1 MTVIIM
7 PVMSLM
13 YQRLT
18 YLLSISLS
26 LLLFF
31 STTLFGQTTD
41 ASIVGVVKAT
51 DGQPL
56 PGATISARNESTG
69 FQINAITNVE
79 GRFTIRQAPLGGPY
93 TITVS
98 YVGFANRSRTGYRLN
113 QGDLLVANFDLTEN
127 ASELQ
132 EVKVTENALKSRTD
146 RLGASTAI
154 TAGNIAK
161 LPINNR
167 SFTNL
172 LALSPLSNG
181 GSVGGQLP
189 SSTNYLI
196 DGASA
201 RNNLT
206 SGALGNGPFS
216 LSLEAIREFE
226 ISTNDYDV
234 TKGRQGG
241 GSVSVVTKSG
251 TNTVTGTAFT
261 YYNASGLSSPRDI
274 RGNVRTVNFSRFQY
288 GFSLG
293 GPIIKD
299 KLHYFVALD
308 RQTESSP
315 FYIAD
320 IRSDADANALGIS
333 RAVLDSVITIGR
345 QKYGLSNTQQTGEF
359 NRQTVANTL
368 FTRLDWQIN
377 AKNIL
382 TIRNNFSN
390 WSNPSSVDDNSQIN
404 LYEVYS
410 DFRSRENSTLASLR
424 STLRPNLINELKIQ
438 YQSATRNYEA
448 NPLLPSANIPR
459 AIVTVRSV
467 LPNGSS
473 ASRSV
478 QLGGQRFTPERNL
491 ENQIQLANTVYWNKG
506 RYNFTFGTDNTLT
519 YLDTYISNEQNG
531 RFIFNSLSEF
541 NNLNPSRY
549 AREVP
554 INGIPSVQQYVLNA
568 SLFGQVQFNP
578 RPDVA
583 VQAGLRWDLTSYLTK
598 GDYNP
603 IVERELGLRTDAN
616 PTDWNNIQPRFQ
628 LTWNPGNKNRDIFR
642 IGGGAFSAYVINYA
656 QVNNIQNS
664 GTKVAA
670 TDVTRPAN
678 ASQPN
683 LVPRPDFVAYR
694 NNPSTAPGVIT
705 VGGAAP
711 VSTINL
717 NDPKFQVPT
726 IFKVNASYS
735 RFLSDNVR
743 LGLNVLYTYTK
754 NNYVY
759 IDQNL
764 VDQPA
769 FTLANEAN
777 RAVFV
782 PANTIATNSGQTNN
796 VLGRKTQAVGRT
808 LMLTNGAKLKTLTF
822 VFDGEIRLPRN
833 GSLAFSYTWNDSRD
847 NTSYNGN
854 VANTSTFRPVKSDP
868 RSLDEF
874 SYSDNQFRHK
884 LVAYGSTPAVGG
896 VVLSVRFTGLGGTRY
911 SLLVD
916 GDINGDF
923 VGGPGN
929 DNDLAFV
936 FDPGRPEVAQS
947 VRTSMQRVLNNPD
960 NRAIDYIQR
969 SLGTIADRNGGE
981 NPFSGTFDVRLS
993 KVFKTIKT
1001 QKLEVSVDVF
1011 NFANLLGQTL
1021 DGVTTKGAEATS
1033 SRNWGGNYNLGAQTL
1048 LVPTGFNATTRQ
1060 YVYRVNENVGVTQ
1073 KNGTPY
1079 SVQLGA
1085 RYSF

>member
-1 MTVIIM
+1 MR
-7 PVMSLM
+7 
-13 YQRLT
+13 QRLT
-18 YLLSISLS
+18 VFFCFSLWLLVV
-26 LLLFF
+26 
-31 STTLFGQTTD
+31 TTPITFGQTTD
-41 ASIVGVVKAT
+41 ASIVGVIKAA
-51 DGQPL
+51 DGQVL
-56 PGATISARNESTG
+56 PGATITARNESTG
-69 FQINAITNVE
+69 FKTSTISNID
-79 GRFTIRQAPLGGPY
+79 GRFVIRQAPLGGPY

-98 YVGFANRSRTGYRLN
+98 FVGFANQARTGYRLN
-113 QGDLLVANFDLTEN
+113 QGDQLTVNFDLAEN
-127 ASELQ
+127 ANELQ
-132 EVKVTENALKSRTD
+132 EVKVTENALKSRID

-154 TAGNIAK
+154 TANNIAK
-161 LPINNR
+161 LPVNNR

-181 GSVGGQLP
+181 GSIGGQLP

-206 SGALGNGPFS
+206 SGALGSGPFS

-226 ISTNDYDV
+226 IVANEYDV

-251 TNTVTGTAFT
+251 TNTTTGTAFT
-261 YYNASGLSSPRDI
+261 YYNADGLSSARDM
-274 RGNVRTVNFSRFQY
+274 RGNVRAVDFTRFQY

-293 GPIIKD
+293 GPIVKD

-308 RQTESSP
+308 RQTESAP

-320 IRSDADANALGIS
+320 IRDDGDANALGIS
-333 RAVLDSVITIGR
+333 KAVLDSVITIGR
-345 QKYGLSNTQQTGEF
+345 QKYGLSNSQQVGEF
-359 NRQTVANTL
+359 DRETVANTL

-377 AKNIL
+377 SKNIL
-382 TIRNNFSN
+382 TLRNNFSN
-390 WSNPSSVDDNSQIN
+390 WNSPNSVEDNSQIN
-404 LYEVYS
+404 LFETYS
-410 DFRSRENSTLASLR
+410 SFSSRENSTLLSLR
-424 STLRPNLINELKIQ
+424 STLRPTLINELKVQ

-448 NPLLPSANIPR
+448 NSQLPSANIPR

-467 LPNGSS
+467 LPNGLSS
-473 ASRSV
+473 NRSV

-531 RFIFNSLSEF
+531 RFIFNNLNEF

-568 SLFGQVQFNP
+568 SLFGQMQFNP
-578 RPDVA
+578 HPDVA

-603 IVERELGLRTDAN
+603 IVDRELGLRTDAN

-628 LTWNPGNKNRDIFR
+628 LTWNPGGRNRDVLR
-642 IGGGAFSAYVINYA
+642 LGGGVFSAYVINYA

-670 TDVTRPAN
+670 IDVTRPAN
-678 ASQPN
+678 SSLPN
-683 LVPRPDFVAYR
+683 PVPVPDFVAYR
-694 NNPSTAPGVIT
+694 NNPSTAPGVPAGVT
-705 VGGAAP
+705 P

-717 NDPKFQVPT
+717 NDPNFQVPT
-726 IFKVNASYS
+726 IYKANVAYS
-735 RFLSDNVR
+735 HFFGDNVR
-743 LGLNVLYTYTK
+743 LGANLLYTKTV

-759 IDQNL
+759 IDKNL

-769 FTLANEAN
+769 FTLSNEAN

-808 LMLTNGAKLKTLTF
+808 LMLTNGAKLQTLTF
-822 VFDGEIRLPRN
+822 VLDGEIRLPRD
-833 GSLAFSYTWNDSRD
+833 GSLAFSYTWNDARD

-868 RSLDEF
+868 RNLDEIN
-874 SYSDNQFRHK
+874 YSDNQFRHK
-884 LVAYGSTPAVGG
+884 LVAYGSTPAVAGI
-896 VVLSVRFTGLGGTRY
+896 VLSVRFTGLGGTRY

-936 FDPGRPEVAQS
+936 FDPNSPEVAQA
-947 VRTSMQRVLNNPD
+947 VRTSMQKVLDNPL
-960 NRAIDYIQR
+960 NRAANYIR
-969 SLGTIADRNGGE
+969 SSIGKIADRNGGE

-993 KVFKTIKT
+993 KTFKTYKT
-1001 QKLEVSVDVF
+1001 QKLELSVDVF

-1021 DGVTTKGAEATS
+1021 DGVVTKGAEAS
-1033 SRNWGGNYNLGAQTL
+1033 SGRNWGGNYNLGNQTL
-1048 LVPTGFNATTRQ
+1048 LTPSGFNPTTRQ
-1060 YVYRVNENVGVTQ
+1060 YVYRVNETVGTTQ

>member
-1 MTVIIM
+1 MRYISILHYRITK
-7 PVMSLM
+7 
-13 YQRLT
+13 RLF
-18 YLLSISLS
+18 YAFWLVSISL
-26 LLLFF
+26 
-31 STTLFGQTTD
+31 TTYGQATD
-41 ASIVGVVKAT
+41 ATIAGLIK
-51 DGQPL
+51 DGGGAVL
-56 PGATISARNESTG
+56 PGATISVRNESTG
-69 FQINAITNVE
+69 FQTGTQSGPD
-79 GRFTIRQAPLGGPY
+79 GRFAIKQLPLGGPY
-93 TITVS
+93 SVTFS
-98 YVGFANRSRTGYRLN
+98 YVGFTNQVRTGYQLN
-113 QGDLLVANFDLTEN
+113 QADLITVNVNLAEADR
-127 ASELQ
+127 ALQ
-132 EVKVTENALKSRTD
+132 EVIVTETALKSRVD

-181 GSVGGQLP
+181 GSIGGQLP

-226 ISTNDYDV
+226 IVANEYDV

-261 YYNASGLSSPRDI
+261 YYNADGLSSPRDI
-274 RGNVRTVNFSRFQY
+274 RGNTRVVDFTRFQY

-308 RQTESSP
+308 RQTESAP

-320 IRSDADANALGIS
+320 IRQDADANALGIS
-333 RAVLDSVITIGR
+333 KAVLDSVVTIGR
-345 QKYGLSNTQQTGEF
+345 QKYGLSDAQQVGEF
-359 NRQTVANTL
+359 KRETVANTL

-377 AKNIL
+377 AKNTL
-382 TIRNNFSN
+382 TLRNNFSN
-390 WSNPSSVDDNSQIN
+390 WNNPNSNNDNSAIN
-404 LYEVYS
+404 LFEVYGGFKS
-410 DFRSRENSTLASLR
+410 LENSTLLSLR
-424 STLRPNLINELKIQ
+424 STLKSNLVNELKLQ
-438 YQSATRNYEA
+438 YQHATRNYEA
-448 NPLLPSANIPR
+448 NSLLPSANIPR
-459 AIVTVRSV
+459 AIVTVRSL
-467 LPNGSS
+467 LPNGRTSS
-473 ASRSV
+473 TSV

-491 ENQIQLANTVYWNKG
+491 ENQIQLANTLYWNKG

-531 RFIFNSLSEF
+531 RFIFNNLQEF
-541 NNLNPSRY
+541 NDLNPSRY

-554 INGIPSVQQYVLNA
+554 TNGIPSVQQYVLNA

-578 RPDVA
+578 HPDVA
-583 VQAGLRWDLTSYLTK
+583 LQAGLRWDLTSYLTK
-598 GDYNP
+598 GEYNP

-628 LTWNPGNKNRDIFR
+628 LTWNAGGKSRDIFR
-642 IGGGAFSAYVINYA
+642 VGGGVFSAYVINYA
-656 QVNNIQNS
+656 QVNNIQNT

-670 TDVTRPAN
+670 IDVTRPAN

-683 LVPRPDFVAYR
+683 LVPKPDFVSYR
-694 NNPSTAPGVIT
+694 NDPGTAPGIPA
-705 VGGAAP
+705 GAAT

-717 NDPKFQVPT
+717 NDPNFQVPT
-726 IFKVNASYS
+726 IYKANVTYS
-735 RFLSDNVR
+735 HFFGDNVR
-743 LGLNVLYTYTK
+743 LGANLLYARTV

-759 IDQNL
+759 LDKNL
-764 VDQPA
+764 VDQPY
-769 FTLANEAN
+769 FTLSSEAN
-777 RAVFV
+777 RGVFV
-782 PANTIATNSGQTNN
+782 PANTIAPNSGQTNN

-808 LMLTNGAKLKTLTF
+808 LLFTNGAKLQTLT
-822 VFDGEIRLPRN
+822 VVLDGEVRLPRN
-833 GSLAFSYTWNDSRD
+833 GSLAFSYTWNDAKD

-854 VANTSTFRPVKSDP
+854 VANTSTFRPIKSDP
-868 RSLDEF
+868 RSLDEIN
-874 SYSDNQFRHK
+874 YSDNQFRHK

-896 VVLSVRFTGLGGTRY
+896 VVMSVRFTGLGGTRY

-929 DNDLAFV
+929 DNDLAYIFN
-936 FDPGRPEVAQS
+936 PNNPEVSQA
-947 VRTSMQRVLNNPD
+947 VRTSMQKVLDNPD
-960 NRAIDYIQR
+960 NRAAEFIRNSI
-969 SLGTIADRNGGE
+969 GTISNRNGGE

-993 KVFKTIKT
+993 KIFKTYKT

-1011 NFANLLGQTL
+1011 NFANLLGQAL
-1021 DGVTTKGAEATS
+1021 DGVVTKGAEATS
-1033 SRNWGGNYNLGAQTL
+1033 MRNWGGNYNLNNQTL
-1048 LVPTGFNATTRQ
+1048 LVPTGFNPTTRQ
-1060 YVYRVNENVGVTQ
+1060 YAYRVNENVGTTQ

>member
-1 MTVIIM
+1 MRKHV
-7 PVMSLM
+7 
-13 YQRLT
+13 T
-18 YLLSISLS
+18 YFLSFVLCS
-26 LLLFF
+26 LLACLT
-31 STTLFGQTTD
+31 SATYGQTTD
-41 ASIVGVVKAT
+41 ASIIGLIKAA

-56 PGATISARNESTG
+56 PGATITARNESTG
-69 FQINAITNVE
+69 FKTSTVSNVD
-79 GRFTIRQAPLGGPY
+79 GRFIIRQTPLGGPY
-93 TITVS
+93 TLTVS
-98 YVGFANRSRTGYRLN
+98 YVGFANQSRTGYRIN
-113 QGDLLVANFDLTEN
+113 QGDQLTVNFDLTEN

-132 EVKVTENALKSRTD
+132 EIRVTENALKNRVD
-146 RLGASTAI
+146 RLGATTAI
-154 TAGNIAK
+154 TADNIAK
-161 LPINNR
+161 LPVNNR

-206 SGALGNGPFS
+206 SGALGSGPYS

-261 YYNASGLSSPRDI
+261 YYNADGLSSPRDI
-274 RGNVRTVNFSRFQY
+274 RGNVRTVDFSRFQY

-308 RQTESSP
+308 RQTESAP

-320 IRSDADANALGIS
+320 IRTDADANALGIS
-333 RAVLDSVITIGR
+333 KAVLDSVITIGR
-345 QKYGLSNTQQTGEF
+345 EKYGLSNSQQVGEF

-377 AKNIL
+377 PKNVL

-390 WSNPSSVDDNSQIN
+390 WNNPNSNNDNSAIN
-404 LYEVYS
+404 LFEVYGS
-410 DFRSRENSTLASLR
+410 FKSLENSTLVSLR
-424 STLRPNLINELKIQ
+424 STLKPTLINELKVQ
-438 YQSATRNYEA
+438 YQHATRNYEA
-448 NPLLPSANIPR
+448 NSLLPSANIPR
-459 AIVTVRSV
+459 AIVTVRSL
-467 LPNGSS
+467 LPNNRT
-473 ASRSV
+473 ATTSV
-478 QLGGQRFTPERNL
+478 QLGGQRFTPERNM
-491 ENQIQLANTVYWNKG
+491 ENQIQLANTLYWNKG
-506 RYNFTFGTDNTLT
+506 RYNFAFGTDNTLT

-578 RPDVA
+578 HPDVA
-583 VQAGLRWDLTSYLTK
+583 VQAGMRWDMTSYLTK

-603 IVERELGLRTDAN
+603 VVERELGLRTDAN

-628 LTWNPGNKNRDIFR
+628 LTWNPGNKNRDIVR

-670 TDVTRPAN
+670 IDVTRPA
-678 ASQPN
+678 SPN
-683 LVPRPDFVAYR
+683 VPNPVPRPDFVSYR
-694 NNPSTAPGVIT
+694 RDPNTAPGVPA
-705 VGGAAP
+705 GASI

-717 NDPKFQVPT
+717 NDPNFQVPT
-726 IFKVNASYS
+726 IYKANISYS
-735 RFLSDNVR
+735 RFLGDNVR
-743 LGLNVLYTYTK
+743 LGANFLYTRTV

-764 VDQPA
+764 IDQPA
-769 FTLANEAN
+769 FTLSNEAN

-782 PANTIATNSGQTNN
+782 PASSIAPNSGQTNN

-808 LMLTNGAKLKTLTF
+808 LMLTNGAKLQTLSL
-822 VFDGEIRLPRN
+822 VLDGEVRLPRN
-833 GSLAFSYTWNDSRD
+833 GSLAFSYTWNDARD

-868 RSLDEF
+868 RSLDEIN
-874 SYSDNQFRHK
+874 YSDNQFRHK
-884 LVAYGSTPAVGG
+884 LVAYGSTPSVAGL
-896 VVLSVRFTGLGGTRY
+896 VLSVRFTGLGGTRY

-936 FDPGRPEVAQS
+936 FNPNSPEVAQA
-947 VRTSMQRVLNNPD
+947 VRTSMQRVLDNPD
-960 NRAIDYIQR
+960 NRAADYIR
-969 SLGTIADRNGGE
+969 SSLGTIADRNGGE

-993 KVFKTIKT
+993 KVFKTFKT
-1001 QKLEVSVDVF
+1001 QKLELSVDVF
-1011 NFANLLGQTL
+1011 NFANFLGQTL

-1033 SRNWGGNYNLGAQTL
+1033 ARNWGGNFNLNNQTL
-1048 LVPTGFNATTRQ
+1048 LVPTGFNPATRQ
-1060 YVYRVNENVGVTQ
+1060 YVYRVNENVGTTQ